1 MSGNPPD
8 SARGKMYYYM
18 LQSAN
23 LASLLDVKEGDGD
36 FRIARAIAERN
47 GGKLPPVY
55 VVHGDADR
63 FVGVE
68 QADEVVEAIKEVG
81 GTVEYERLSGKD
93 HLFDKEEGVEMEEMY
108 AFMMRYV

>member
-1 MSGNPPD
+1 MSGNLPD

-23 LASLLDVKEGDGD
+23 LASLLSVGKGDTD
-36 FRIARAIAERN
+36 LRVARAIAARKGE
-47 GGKLPPVY
+47 KLPPVY
-55 VVHGDADR
+55 VVHGDADG

-68 QADEVVEAIKEVG
+68 QADEVVQAIKDVG

-93 HLFDKEEGVEMEEMY
+93 HLFDKEEGVEMAGMY
-108 AFMMRYV
+108 AFMRRYV